1 MVGSTDRERMTRRLG
16 EPDRLGLVLG
26 RLGESAELGEAH
38 NQPEAIVDRG
48 GSAAS
53 KGLVDPIRG
62 GGRPGGGG
70 QGRPPLRPPPG
81 GPAHARETAGAGAE
95 LPDPPAPPASP

>member
-53 KGLVDPIRG
+53 KVLVDPIGGGGRGGVGGELHPPLGLPPGGLHPLQVSRG
-62 GGRPGGGG
+62 GGGEVPVPP
-70 QGRPPLRPPPG
+70 PPLG
-81 GPAHARETAGAGAE
+81 
-95 LPDPPAPPASP
+95 